1 MTTPS
6 SPDEPLRT
14 GTTALSGVLANRYR
28 IEGVIGAG
36 GMATVYRA
44 RDLQHDTTVAIKLPR
59 PELVM
64 QLGADRFAREI
75 QISTQLQHPHIVPVF
90 DSGTFEGLPFYVMPF
105 VQGETLEHRLKRE
118 GALAIEEA
126 LEIACEVADGLAY
139 AHKNGFIHRDV
150 KPANVL
156 LANGHALLAD
166 FGIARAVERAGAQKL
181 TESGFAIGTVDY
193 MSPEQASASSDVDG
207 RSDVYSLAC
216 VLYEMLAGQPPFAG
230 STARSVMA
238 RHLIDPPPPLRTV
251 RATVSTRLEQVL
263 MKAMEKVPV
272 DRYAGA
278 AEFRAALKHPGI
290 LDDLPTGTARVP
302 SGGRAAATGA
312 TTSGPAAPSSRRRR
326 LAMIAAAAALVVAAA
341 TAIWQLSG
349 ARDAPLDAKRTMIFP
364 FVVPDGF
371 AGARTAGEDMATIV
385 GTALDGAGS
394 LRWIDGWALLD
405 AARREDIRALT
416 LDDARDLA
424 LAKRCA
430 TFITGRLL
438 TLGDSV
444 KVVLTLHDVRGDSVI
459 ADGTA
464 TGKTADPWRQALS
477 AVNTI
482 LPRLIP
488 GGATDISTEWVNR
501 PPGAVASFLMG
512 EAAFRRLHL
521 TEALGHYRDAVKGD
535 SSFAMA
541 AIRGAQAATW
551 NHREG
556 EARSMIQAALAR
568 PLAPRYVSFARGYLA
583 YLDGRADSAVT
594 HLNAA
599 IAADPEMGVA
609 WMQLG
614 EVYTHLLP
622 LKGNLDSL
630 ADAAFLRA
638 RQLDSTAANVLL
650 HPIEIR
656 LRRGD
661 LAGADPML
669 QRFRSDRPD
678 SLLSAKLAIE
688 EACVR
693 NGADAV
699 EWRREASTRPLAL
712 VLSAN
717 SMGGVGAHFDCA
729 RRAFEALLAV
739 DSAATDSADS
749 RRWVSLVGWQASL
762 LARGKADSAISV
774 IDATVERWGFGATLY
789 LLGAPVVASFQP
801 RARDVARQDS
811 ATFGAQFTS
820 CPLPTRLWEL
830 GVLMARSGKVDVATA
845 VARELRRRGVSQG
858 TRFETGLAQSVGAFV
873 TLAQGDSAL
882 AERQFIALITDG
894 ATADSLIWDEA
905 NARAGERLALAQLL
919 LARGAHQDAIDV
931 ASVFDSSWP
940 LVHLLYLPA
949 SLELRASAA
958 KALGN
963 ASAVLHYRSR
973 LAALRGERVST
984 GA

>member
-1 MTTPS
+1 VTTPS
-6 SPDEPLRT
+6 SPDEPHPADT
-14 GTTALSGVLANRYR
+14 AALSGVLANRYR
-28 IEGVIGAG
+28 IERAIGAG

-90 DSGTFEGLPFYVMPF
+90 DSGTFEGRPFYVMPF
-105 VQGETLEHRLKRE
+105 IEGETLEQRLKRE
-118 GALAIEEA
+118 GALPIEEA
-126 LEIACEVADGLAY
+126 LELTAEIADGLAY
-139 AHKNGFIHRDV
+139 AHRNGFIHRDV

-193 MSPEQASASSDVDG
+193 MSPEQASASSEVDG

-238 RHLIDPPPPLRTV
+238 RHLIDPPPPVRTV
-251 RATVSTRLEQVL
+251 RAKVSTRLEQVL

-278 AEFRAALKHPGI
+278 AEFRAALRHPGI
-290 LDDLPTGTARVP
+290 LDDLPTGTARLP
-302 SGGRAAATGA
+302 SSGR
-312 TTSGPAAPSSRRRR
+312 GPAMDASTVASSRRGWR
-326 LAMIAAAAALVVAAA
+326 AVAAAVATIAVVAAVA
-341 TAIWQLSG
+341 VW
-349 ARDAPLDAKRTMIFP
+349 RMNAPTSLALDTNRTMVFP

-371 AGARTAGEDMATIV
+371 VGARTAGEDMATII
-385 GTALDGAGS
+385 GNALDGAGP
-394 LRWIDGWALLD
+394 LRWIDGWTLLD
-405 AARREDIRALT
+405 ARTRDDIRSLT
-416 LDDARDLA
+416 LEAASALARD
-424 LAKRCA
+424 KRCA
-430 TFITGRLL
+430 TFITGRLV

-444 KVVLTLHDVRGDSVI
+444 KVFLTLHDVRGDSVL
-459 ADGTA
+459 AEGAGAGGA
-464 TGKTADPWRQALS
+464 TDPWRQALL

-488 GGATDISTEWVNR
+488 EGAADVSAEWANR
-501 PPGAVASFLMG
+501 SPGAVASFLLG

-521 TEALGHYRDAVKGD
+521 TDALGHYRNAVQGD
-535 SSFAMA
+535 STFALA
-541 AIRGAQAATW
+541 AIRGAQAAGW

-556 EARSMIQAALAR
+556 EARAMITAALAR
-568 PLAPRYVSFARGYLA
+568 PLAPRYTSFARGYLA
-583 YLDGRADSAVT
+583 YLDGRPDSAIV
-594 HLNAA
+594 HLTAA

-622 LKGNLDSL
+622 LKGNPDSL
-630 ADAAFLRA
+630 ADAAFAKA

-661 LAGADPML
+661 LTAAEPML
-669 QRFRSDRPD
+669 REFRRDNPD
-678 SLLSAKLAIE
+678 SLLVGKLAVA

-693 NGADAV
+693 DGADQID
-699 EWRREASTRPLAL
+699 WRREASVRPLAV
-712 VLSAN
+712 VLAAS
-717 SMGGVGAHFDCA
+717 SLGGEGARFDCA
-729 RRAFEALLAV
+729 RRAYETLLAI
-739 DSAATDSADS
+739 DTAATDSADA
-749 RRWVSLVGWQASL
+749 RRWVSLMGLQAVMV
-762 LARGKADSAISV
+762 ARGKPDSAAAV
-774 IDATVERWGFGATLY
+774 IDATMQRFGFGATLY
-789 LLGAPVVASFQP
+789 LLGASVVPSYRE
-801 RARDVARQDS
+801 RALAIAREDAAAHG
-811 ATFGAQFTS
+811 ATYAAV
-820 CPLPTRLWEL
+820 PLPTRLWEL
-830 GVLMARSGKVDVATA
+830 GVLEARSGRPEIADA
-845 VARELRRRGVSQG
+845 VARELHRRAAESSSRH
-858 TRFETGLAQSVGAFV
+858 TDGLARSVDAFV
-873 TLAQGDSAL
+873 RLARGDSA
-882 AERQFIALITDG
+882 AAQGQFIALLARG
-894 ATADSLIWDEA
+894 ATADSLQWDEA
-905 NARAGERLALAQLL
+905 DPRAAERLQLAQLL
-919 LARGAHQDAIDV
+919 LARGAHQEAIDV

-949 SLELRASAA
+949 SLELRATAA
-958 KALGN
+958 SSLGN
-963 ASAVLHYRSR
+963 SVAAGQYRAR
-973 LAALRGERVST
+973 LAALRGARAST